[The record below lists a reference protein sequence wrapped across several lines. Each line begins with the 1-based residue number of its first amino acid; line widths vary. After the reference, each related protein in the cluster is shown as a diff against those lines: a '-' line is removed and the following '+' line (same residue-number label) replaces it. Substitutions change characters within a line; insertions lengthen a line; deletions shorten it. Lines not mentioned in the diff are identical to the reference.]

1 MNLQLRAI
9 ETTDLGRR
17 VAKLEELLAE
27 AEPARGFD
35 GRGATPQLDFGD
47 LPMPDRF

>member
-27 AEPARGFD
+27 AEPKRGFD
-35 GRGATPQLDFGD
+35 GRGARATAGFW
-47 LPMPDRF
+47 